1 MVLLLLVG
9 AADVLGQTPEAAVAA
24 FRPVAAFE
32 DAQAVAVDGRG
43 FLYVVD
49 AGPNVVVQ
57 LLPDGSVVRTLGGS
71 GTAPG
76 AFYDPR
82 DVDPTNGLVLV
93 VADAG
98 NGRLQR
104 FSRQFVPLEV
114 LPVVRVDRYVPE
126 QAGQPIY
133 SLGERGEVGTPDGRP
148 IAVITSAADETF
160 AIDAAQGLVLKWDRQ
175 RRLERA
181 LGGYD
186 AGNGALTDPVA
197 LAIDDQYLFV
207 ADRGEAGIAVFDH
220 LGAFVRWIGRGQLP
234 DVRGLTA
241 AKGRLWAVLPDRL
254 QVYDISGRLDR
265 TLPVASGVPLVDVAI
280 MQESIYV
287 LTPHRL
293 SVLRSHGTAK

>member
-1 MVLLLLVG
+1 
-9 AADVLGQTPEAAVAA
+9 
-24 FRPVAAFE
+24 
-32 DAQAVAVDGRG
+32 
-43 FLYVVD
+43 
-49 AGPNVVVQ
+49 
-57 LLPDGSVVRTLGGS
+57 
-71 GTAPG
+71 
-76 AFYDPR
+76 
-82 DVDPTNGLVLV
+82 
-93 VADAG
+93 
-98 NGRLQR
+98 
-104 FSRQFVPLEV
+104 

-186 AGNGALTDPVA
+186 AGDGALTDPVA
-197 LAIDDQYLFV
+197 LAIDDQYLVV